1 MGQKTSR
8 QASDRVPESTPAGEH
23 SPVRRQAGGG
33 SSATPTAD
41 ALIYED
47 VSQSSSGWATP
58 DIESRS
64 DIAVSRSLLQFSID
78 LLREMR
84 RSASAGANVVLS
96 PYAVASALHELLVG
110 SRGETAAQIATV
122 LHVAAGEM
130 VTHYFTERDSGIPH
144 RRRSEP
150 QLRFDMGYVNSVHH
164 DRSVGRTV
172 GAQALGGMVIGERLE
187 RFSWD
192 FVHAP
197 EQSCEE
203 IDQYASLY
211 TRAFEHEE
219 VMAKGCI
226 TTSTRV
232 CLLSAVDFRGSWRYA
247 FDDRS
252 ATREPFSE
260 ADGTTSAV
268 IMVHQKGHFPFAKCP
283 ELKATALL
291 LPYQAP
297 GGGAGGKASGPTTP
311 QDGSSPPTH
320 EAQHGPEFSLVIFLP
335 DEHNG
340 LESVEA
346 NLSPV
351 TALQCLGELRPRRE
365 ISVSLPLFKVKQV
378 MELAPVLSALG
389 VRDVFSDRALL
400 WGSKAGEK
408 RVSMMRHAAAFETA
422 RTGGRHQSRTTMQAG
437 QLGAALVQGL
447 TSLVKTQQHED
458 EFVVNRPFLFFL
470 ICTNPDTLILLG
482 SVRKITW

>member
-8 QASDRVPESTPAGEH
+8 QARDRVPVSTPVGEYS
-23 SPVRRQAGGG
+23 SPRIQATGG
-33 SSATPTAD
+33 SSPTPTAN
-41 ALIYED
+41 ALIHED

-58 DIESRS
+58 HIESRS

-84 RSASAGANVVLS
+84 RSSSAGDNVVLS

-122 LHVAAGEM
+122 LHVTTGEM
-130 VTHYFTERDSGIPH
+130 VTHYFTERDSGIPN
-144 RRRSEP
+144 RRRCEP
-150 QLRFDMGYVNSVHH
+150 QLRFDMGYMNSVHH
-164 DRSVGRTV
+164 DCSVGRTV
-172 GAQALGGMVIGERLE
+172 GAQAPGGQQMGERLG

-192 FVHAP
+192 FVHAA
-197 EQSCEE
+197 EQSSEE
-203 IDQYASLY
+203 IDQYVGLY
-211 TRAFEHEE
+211 TRAFEPEE
-219 VMAKGCI
+219 VMPKGRI
-226 TTSTRV
+226 TPSTRV
-232 CLLSAVDFRGSWRYA
+232 CFLSAVDFRGSWRYA
-247 FDDRS
+247 FDDCS

-268 IMVHQKGHFPFAKCP
+268 IMAHQRGRFPFAKCP

-297 GGGAGGKASGPTTP
+297 GVGAGGMASGPSTP
-311 QDGSSPPTH
+311 HDGRCSPTEEP
-320 EAQHGPEFSLVIFLP
+320 QHGPEFSLVIFLP

-340 LESVEA
+340 LDSVEA
-346 NLSPV
+346 KRNTV
-351 TALQCLGELRPRRE
+351 TALQCLGKLRPRDE
-365 ISVSLPLFKVKQV
+365 INVT
-378 MELAPVLSALG
+378 ELAPALSALG

-408 RVSMMRHAAAFETA
+408 RVSMIRHAAAFETA
-422 RTGGRHQSRTTMQAG
+422 RTGGRSHSHSTMQVG
-437 QLGAALVQGL
+437 QLETALVQGL
-447 TSLVKTQQHED
+447 TSLVKTPQHGD